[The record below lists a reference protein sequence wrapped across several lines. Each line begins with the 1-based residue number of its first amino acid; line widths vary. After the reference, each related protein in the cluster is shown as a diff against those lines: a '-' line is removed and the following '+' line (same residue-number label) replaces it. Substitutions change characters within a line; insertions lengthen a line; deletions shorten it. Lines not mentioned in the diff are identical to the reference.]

1 MAQQPNGNGRS
12 NGPGRD
18 DDKKLFVGGL
28 GRTITEK
35 ELREYFT
42 QYGEIENINIKTDPF
57 SGQSRGFA
65 FVQFVNAKTVDD
77 LLAAGDH
84 FIANKKVDPK
94 RVTKK
99 VNPLR
104 CKIFVGGLT
113 SEMTEQDVRNYFL
126 QFGQISEYQQPFDK
140 MKNQKKG
147 FCFITFEDSEVV
159 NQVLKNPKQVINGK
173 EVDVKK
179 VKFNPETMTAPGTR
193 TGPVGGARPPATF
206 GLRPAYPGYMAPAA
220 ASPYGTAAD
229 YGYAANA
236 YDAYGAYG
244 GYDYS
249 AIGYGGGGGGGG
261 GYPAQAY
268 GGGKYREA
276 TYPRHAP
283 Y

>member
-1 MAQQPNGNGRS
+1 MLCLQ
-12 NGPGRD
+12 
-18 DDKKLFVGGL
+18 
-28 GRTITEK
+28 
-35 ELREYFT
+35 
-42 QYGEIENINIKTDPF
+42 
-57 SGQSRGFA
+57 
-65 FVQFVNAKTVDD
+65 
-77 LLAAGDH
+77 
-84 FIANKKVDPK
+84 
-94 RVTKK
+94 VTKK

-113 SEMTEQDVRNYFL
+113 TEMTEQDVRNYFG

-193 TGPVGGARPPATF
+193 TGGPVGATRGGAPATF
-206 GLRPAYPGYMAPAA
+206 GLRPAYPGYMAPTA

-261 GYPAQAY
+261 GGGYPAQAY
-268 GGGKYREA
+268 GGGKYRET

>member
-1 MAQQPNGNGRS
+1 
-12 NGPGRD
+12 
-18 DDKKLFVGGL
+18 
-28 GRTITEK
+28 
-35 ELREYFT
+35 
-42 QYGEIENINIKTDPF
+42 
-57 SGQSRGFA
+57 
-65 FVQFVNAKTVDD
+65 
-77 LLAAGDH
+77 
-84 FIANKKVDPK
+84 
-94 RVTKK
+94 
-99 VNPLR
+99 
-104 CKIFVGGLT
+104 
-113 SEMTEQDVRNYFL
+113 MTEQDVRNYFV

-193 TGPVGGARPPATF
+193 PGAAGGNTRGAPATF
-206 GLRPAYPGYMAPAA
+206 GMRPAYPGYMAPAA

-249 AIGYGGGGGGGG
+249 AIGYGGGGGG
-261 GYPAQAY
+261 YSAQAY

-276 TYPRHAP
+276 AYPRHAP

>member
-1 MAQQPNGNGRS
+1 M
-12 NGPGRD
+12 
-18 DDKKLFVGGL
+18 F
-28 GRTITEK
+28 
-35 ELREYFT
+35 
-42 QYGEIENINIKTDPF
+42 
-57 SGQSRGFA
+57 
-65 FVQFVNAKTVDD
+65 
-77 LLAAGDH
+77 LLQ
-84 FIANKKVDPK
+84 
-94 RVTKK
+94 VTKK

-113 SEMTEQDVRNYFL
+113 TEMTEQDVRNYFL

-179 VKFNPETMTAPGTR
+179 VKFNPETMTAPGAR
-193 TGPVGGARPPATF
+193 AGGSVGGTRAPATF

-249 AIGYGGGGGGGG
+249 AIGYGGGGGTGGGGGGG

>member
-1 MAQQPNGNGRS
+1 MSGTLYLNRV
-12 NGPGRD
+12 
-18 DDKKLFVGGL
+18 L
-28 GRTITEK
+28 TEK
-35 ELREYFT
+35 NKHHSKTKISFASVCNNLKLRKYNEFYLVNCIFYNCFFSEYKND
-42 QYGEIENINIKTDPF
+42 YCK
-57 SGQSRGFA
+57 
-65 FVQFVNAKTVDD
+65 
-77 LLAAGDH
+77 LLSLNH
-84 FIANKKVDPK
+84 FNYFYALLLQ
-94 RVTKK
+94 VTKK

-113 SEMTEQDVRNYFL
+113 SEMTEQDVRNYFV

-193 TGPVGGARPPATF
+193 VGPVGTRAPATF
-206 GLRPAYPGYMAPAA
+206 GMRPTYPGYMAPAA

-249 AIGYGGGGGGGG
+249 AIGYGGGG
-261 GYPAQAY
+261 YSAQAY
-268 GGGKYREA
+268 GGGKYRET

>member
-1 MAQQPNGNGRS
+1 MLQ
-12 NGPGRD
+12 
-18 DDKKLFVGGL
+18 
-28 GRTITEK
+28 
-35 ELREYFT
+35 
-42 QYGEIENINIKTDPF
+42 
-57 SGQSRGFA
+57 
-65 FVQFVNAKTVDD
+65 
-77 LLAAGDH
+77 
-84 FIANKKVDPK
+84 
-94 RVTKK
+94 VTKK

-113 SEMTEQDVRNYFL
+113 SEMTEQDVRNYFV

-147 FCFITFEDSEVV
+147 FCFITFEDTEVV

-193 TGPVGGARPPATF
+193 GPVGGARAPAAF
-206 GLRPAYPGYMAPAA
+206 GMRPAYPGYMAPTT
-220 ASPYGTAAD
+220 ASPYGAATD

-249 AIGYGGGGGGGG
+249 AIGYGGG
-261 GYPAQAY
+261 YSAQQAY

-276 TYPRHAP
+276 AYPRHTP